1 MATVILEKGNI
12 ITDENIDENL
22 EDVVGYLY
30 NTKNIEMVNDKEFN
44 NIHKDIII
52 KNKDMIFLRVPILD
66 NGEKRVINGVI
77 DYDKF
82 IINYENEML
91 LEFLEE
97 KISLHKKINKY
108 NLCLFIFQYF
118 SYVYNEELLSIEE
131 RVDDLFQGAVYNR
144 EIDNKEILEIK
155 KSVSLIKRFTT
166 YYKSMITYLD
176 DEFNNIDSYNK
187 ALLVLDNTLS
197 LVENIESSI
206 FSCIDVYNSELS
218 NKMNKTMQLLTIIT
232 VLSLPLTIVS
242 GIFGMNFQS
251 MPLLKDSYGFTLTII
266 LTLGLI
272 VFEIMYFKK
281 NKYF

>member
-22 EDVVGYLY
+22 EGVVGYLY
-30 NTKNIEMVNDKEFN
+30 NTKNIEMVNDKQFN

-52 KNKDMIFLRVPILD
+52 KNKDMIFLRIPILD
-66 NGEKRVINGVI
+66 KGEKRVINGVI
-77 DYDKF
+77 DHDKF

-91 LEFLEE
+91 LEFIEE

-131 RVDDLFQGAVYNR
+131 IVDELFQGAVYKG

-155 KSVSLIKRFTT
+155 KSVSLIKRFTN

-176 DEFNNIDSYNK
+176 DEFSNIDSYNK

-218 NKMNKTMQLLTIIT
+218 NKMNKTMQLLTVIT

-272 VFEIMYFKK
+272 VFEIMYFKR

>member
-12 ITDENIDENL
+12 ITDENINENL
-22 EDVVGYLY
+22 EGVVGYLY
-30 NTKNIEMVNDKEFN
+30 NAKNIEMVNDKQFN

-52 KNKDMIFLRVPILD
+52 KNKDMIFLRIPILD

-77 DYDKF
+77 DRDKF
-82 IINYENEML
+82 IINYETEML

-131 RVDDLFQGAVYNR
+131 IVDDLFQGAVYNG

-176 DEFNNIDSYNK
+176 DEFSNIDSYNK

-251 MPLLKDSYGFTLTII
+251 MPLLKDSYGFALTII

-272 VFEIMYFKK
+272 VFEIMYFKR